1 MRTAFPD
8 IHFTVEDLI
17 AEADKVVVH
26 VTSRGTHRGIFMG
39 IAPTGRQ
46 VMGIGVEL
54 ARLTGGKIVEED
66 WHCYDLLHLLE
77 QFGVVQIRKDAE

>member
-17 AEADKVVVH
+17 AEDDKVVVR
-26 VTSRGTHRGIFMG
+26 VTFRGTHQGIFMG

-46 VMGIGVEL
+46 VTGIGVEL
-54 ARLTGGKIVEED
+54 ARLADGKIVEEG

-77 QFGVVQIRKDAE
+77 QLGVVQIRKDAE